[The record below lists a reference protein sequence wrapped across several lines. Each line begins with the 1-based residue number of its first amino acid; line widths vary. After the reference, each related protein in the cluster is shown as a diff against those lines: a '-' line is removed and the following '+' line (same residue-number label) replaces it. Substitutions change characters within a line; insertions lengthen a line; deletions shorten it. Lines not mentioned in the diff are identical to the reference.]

1 MIELGLHGPE
11 TDTLGRI
18 NALIERRRRILQ
30 EASVASEPAAAAVRQ
45 IDGALAEL
53 WNQRRRELRVIEREE
68 GRPAGPVPSRV
79 PRPAMTQPDLE
90 VEGSVVD
97 AR

>member
-1 MIELGLHGPE
+1 MIELGPHGPE

-18 NALIERRRRILQ
+18 NALIERRRRILH
-30 EASVASEPAAAAVRQ
+30 EASIASEPAAQAVRQ

-53 WNQRRRELRVIEREE
+53 WNQRRRELRVIERE
-68 GRPAGPVPSRV
+68 GTSPAGPATSRV
-79 PRPAMTQPDLE
+79 RQPAMTHPDLE
-90 VEGSVVD
+90 IEGSAVN